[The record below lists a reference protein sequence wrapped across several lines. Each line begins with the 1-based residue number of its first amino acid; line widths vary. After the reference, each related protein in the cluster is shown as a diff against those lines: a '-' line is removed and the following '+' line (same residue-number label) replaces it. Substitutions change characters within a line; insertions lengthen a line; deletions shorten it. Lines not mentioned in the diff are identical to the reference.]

1 MSGLPDLALL
11 AFFPL
16 VMFLFTRMPP
26 HRAVIAAVVGGMLFL
41 PVMRMAQVMPGSPTP
56 IVIGSLFALSKT
68 NTIVVACL
76 LSVLIFDSQRIL
88 DFRPR
93 WYDVPMMYWC
103 IASVVSNLTNGI
115 LLNNVYGQGRDHFL
129 QWSIYYFLGRLYL
142 GNLAAIKDLAI
153 GLLVGAMAYVPFFL
167 YEVLRGPHMH
177 LRIYGFFQHQPGQ
190 AVRFGLNRPMVFMD
204 HGLAVAIFMVPA
216 AVLAFWLWH
225 TKALTSLPWRKGMM
239 PIPMLWVVATLLVCS
254 VLTVSSG
261 SILLGLTAAGVL
273 LATRRMGFALLLVGL
288 LAVPPLYVGLRT
300 SGAWTGDNLVEWIET
315 NFHQDRAASLKFRF
329 LNENKLV
336 VKVVQQPVLGW
347 GDTGEAQKL
356 KEHQTESEKPVT
368 DGQWIITIGNH
379 GVLGLTMM
387 YLSMVLP
394 SIRFAFKYKGR
405 QWADPQIAP
414 AAVLMVILPLWMI
427 DCLLNAMYIP
437 VWVLAAGALAGFVDA
452 PIPSRR
458 QTRGQPASVPTKP
471 IPVET
476 TAEPEPTDGAVPEP
490 ANEGASEPEPESAP
504 AATPE
509 ESPAAP
515 PGVLVR
521 RRPWSK

>member
-16 VMFLFTRMPP
+16 VMYLFTRMPP
-26 HRAVIAAVVGGMLFL
+26 HRAIIAAVVGGMLFL

-153 GLLVGAMAYVPFFL
+153 GLLLGAMAYVPFFL
-167 YEVLRGPHMH
+167 YEVARGPHMH

-204 HGLAVAIFMVPA
+204 HGLAVAIFMVPV
-216 AVLAFWLWH
+216 AVLAFWMWW
-225 TKALTSLPWRKGMM
+225 TKALTSLPLRRGMM
-239 PIPMLWVVATLLVCS
+239 PIPMLWVVATLLVCA

-261 SILLGLTAAGVL
+261 SILLGLAVL
-273 LATRRMGFALLLVGL
+273 GTLVVTSRMSYALLLVVL
-288 LAVPPLYVGLRT
+288 LAMPPLYVGLRT
-300 SGAWTGDNLVEWIET
+300 SGAWTGDNLVEWIQT
-315 NFHQDRAASLKFRF
+315 NFHKDRAASLEFRF
-329 LNENKLV
+329 LNENKLI
-336 VKVVQQPVLGW
+336 VKVHEQPVLGW
-347 GDTGEAQKL
+347 GDTGLAQKL
-356 KEHQTESEKPVT
+356 KERQSESEKPVT

-394 SIRFAFKYKGR
+394 SIRFAFKYKGQ

-414 AAVLMVILPLWMI
+414 AAVLMVILPIWMI

-437 VWVLAAGALAGFVDA
+437 VWVLAAGALAGFVDLPVATRRPTRLPPA
-452 PIPSRR
+452 PTPVKPL
-458 QTRGQPASVPTKP
+458 PAAVAPEAEAANGSV
-471 IPVET
+471 
-476 TAEPEPTDGAVPEP
+476 AEPEAEPAPPEP
-490 ANEGASEPEPESAP
+490 SED
-504 AATPE
+504 
-509 ESPAAP
+509 SPAAP

-521 RRPWSK
+521 RRPGG